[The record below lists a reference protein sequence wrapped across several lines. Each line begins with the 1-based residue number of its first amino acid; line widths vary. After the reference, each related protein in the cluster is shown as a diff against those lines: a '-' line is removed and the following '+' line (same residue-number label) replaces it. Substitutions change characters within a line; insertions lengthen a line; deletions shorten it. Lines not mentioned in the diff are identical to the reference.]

1 MFPST
6 LAIPAILLLTLIL
19 AISTNILF
27 PKRQKDVQKRPPGP
41 PPLPV
46 IGNLHM
52 LGKRPHRSLQS
63 LAKKYGPLMSLKLG
77 QVPALVVS
85 SPEAAVQFLKTHDA
99 VFATR
104 PKLQP
109 ADPFSKGANNKGLA
123 FAEYGPYWRYVRK
136 MCTVHLLSASR
147 VEMFAPLRREEVGV
161 MVKSLERAAA
171 AREVVDITEAVGEL
185 IENIIYRMVLGGAN
199 KDDGVNLKGLIKEA
213 VTLVGA
219 FNLAD
224 YIPWL
229 GALDLQGLTR
239 KMKRNNKALED
250 ALDKIVTEHENTS
263 SKESNLQEHHNNDFI
278 HILLSLMHQPIKD
291 IVQQDDQ
298 VINDVIIDRDNV
310 KAILL
315 DMVTGS
321 TDTSIVTTEWALSE
335 LLRHPRVMKNV
346 QNELQNVVGMKRMV
360 QESDLTRLSYL
371 DMVIK
376 ETLRLY
382 PVAPLLVP
390 RESMEDITIN
400 YNGCEYYV
408 RKRTRVMVNVW
419 AIGRDPKVWSE
430 NAHEF
435 YPERFVDSNIDVR
448 GHDFQLL
455 PFGSGRRGCPGMSL
469 GLTTFKFVV
478 AQLVHCFC
486 WELPHG
492 MSPNELD
499 MNENFGL
506 AIPRLKHLLAIPTY
520 RLHI

>member
-1 MFPST
+1 M
-6 LAIPAILLLTLIL
+6 
-19 AISTNILF
+19 
-27 PKRQKDVQKRPPGP
+27 
-41 PPLPV
+41 
-46 IGNLHM
+46 
-52 LGKRPHRSLQS
+52 
-63 LAKKYGPLMSLKLG
+63 
-77 QVPALVVS
+77 
-85 SPEAAVQFLKTHDA
+85 
-99 VFATR
+99 
-104 PKLQP
+104 
-109 ADPFSKGANNKGLA
+109 
-123 FAEYGPYWRYVRK
+123 
-136 MCTVHLLSASR
+136 MCC
-147 VEMFAPLRREEVGV
+147 
-161 MVKSLERAAA
+161 
-171 AREVVDITEAVGEL
+171 
-185 IENIIYRMVLGGAN
+185 
-199 KDDGVNLKGLIKEA
+199 
-213 VTLVGA
+213 
-219 FNLAD
+219 
-224 YIPWL
+224 
-229 GALDLQGLTR
+229 QGLTR
-239 KMKRNNKALED
+239 KLKRNNKALED
-250 ALDKIVTEHENTS
+250 AFDKIVTEHENTF
-263 SKESNLQEHHNNDFI
+263 SKEPNLQEHHDFM

-298 VINDVIIDRDNV
+298 VTNHVIIDRDNI

-321 TDTSIVTTEWALSE
+321 IDTSIVTTEWALSE
-335 LLRHPRVMKNV
+335 LLRHPRVMKNL

-400 YNGCEYYV
+400 YNGCEYHV

-455 PFGSGRRGCPGMSL
+455 PFGSGRRGCPGMNL
-469 GLTTFKFVV
+469 GLATVKFVV

-486 WELPHG
+486 WELPND
-492 MSPNELD
+492 MSPNDLD

-506 AIPRLKHLLAIPTY
+506 SIPRLKHLLAIPTY